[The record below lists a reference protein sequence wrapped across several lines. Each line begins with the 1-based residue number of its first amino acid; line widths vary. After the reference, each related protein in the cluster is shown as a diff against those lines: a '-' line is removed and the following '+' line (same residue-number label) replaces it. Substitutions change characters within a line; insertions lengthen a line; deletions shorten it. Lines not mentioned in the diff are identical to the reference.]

1 MNFGMQT
8 CSRQHAEVRKLEK
21 KSDLSNSEDGMVI
34 NARWTGLSISEATDL
49 LRHASLGFTENDQ
62 NRENIQ

>member
-1 MNFGMQT
+1 MLKFK
-8 CSRQHAEVRKLEK
+8 VRKIEK

-49 LRHASLGFTENDQ
+49 LRHAPLGFTEND
-62 NRENIQ
+62 

>member
-8 CSRQHAEVRKLEK
+8 CSRQHAEV
-21 KSDLSNSEDGMVI
+21 DLSNSEDGMVI

-49 LRHASLGFTENDQ
+49 LRHAPLGFTENDQ

>member
-34 NARWTGLSISEATDL
+34 NLSISEATDL